1 MINQL
6 SIHHIAPY
14 IVEKQ
19 LSGHSY
25 AVPALCQ
32 ATANKINTH
41 MHVVGKNNLVFLPNF
56 HVHEYKVNPFLKF
69 ILSSK
74 DLKSGLINKTKSGD
88 IIHSHGVWRM
98 PHIYSLEVLK
108 HKNVKIINSP
118 KGSFSAEA
126 LKVSK
131 FKKKIFSSFSKQNK
145 FLSTCHAF
153 HATSIKEKDEIRKLG
168 FKQPIAVIPEG
179 IDIPKE
185 NKKFKNRKN
194 IKYLYLGRIHPIK
207 GLDILINSWKKV
219 EENELNCS
227 LEICGYYDDQEYFN
241 HLLNLVKKNGL
252 QNIHFGDKVYGE
264 SKSKKYLDNDIFIL
278 PSKSENFALVIAEAM
293 SHEMPV
299 ITSKNTPW
307 SVVKEKNLGWFV
319 NSNENDLYAA
329 IYESS
334 ILPNGQ
340 INEMGISGKKYIK
353 EHFSWDVLS
362 NDYVKFYK
370 WVQNGGETPVF
381 VDIL

>member
-1 MINQL
+1 MN
-6 SIHHIAPY
+6 SFSVHHIAPF
-14 IVEKQ
+14 IVKKQ

-25 AVPALCQ
+25 AVPALCESISGDIDTHLH
-32 ATANKINTH
+32 TA
-41 MHVVGKNNLVFLPNF
+41 GSSNLVFDPSF
-56 HVHEYKVNPFLKF
+56 RVHEYRIDPMLGS
-69 ILSSK
+69 ILSSQEFK
-74 DLKSGLINKTKSGD
+74 LGLKKITHDDD

-98 PHIYSLEVLK
+98 PQLYAPLVKKI
-108 HKNVKIINSP
+108 KNIKIVNSP
-118 KGSFSAEA
+118 KGSFSKEA
-126 LKVSK
+126 LNVSK
-131 FKKKIFSSFSKQNK
+131 YKKFLFSLFSSQNK
-145 FLSTCHAF
+145 MLSQCDAF
-153 HATSIKEKDEIRKLG
+153 HATAIKEKDEIRSLG
-168 FKQPIAVIPEG
+168 FKQPIAIIPEG
-179 IDIPKE
+179 IDIPIRRKINFSTE
-185 NKKFKNRKN
+185 KTKF
-194 IKYLYLGRIHPIK
+194 LYLGRIHPIK

-241 HLLNLVKKNGL
+241 YLLNLVKKNGL
-252 QNIHFGDKVYGE
+252 KNIHFGDKVFGE
-264 SKSKKYLDNDIFIL
+264 NKSKKYLDNDIFIL

-307 SVVKEKNLGWFV
+307 SIVKEKNLGWFV

-334 ILPNGQ
+334 TLSSNQ

-353 EHFSWDVLS
+353 EHFSWNVLS
-362 NDYVKFYK
+362 NDYVEFYK